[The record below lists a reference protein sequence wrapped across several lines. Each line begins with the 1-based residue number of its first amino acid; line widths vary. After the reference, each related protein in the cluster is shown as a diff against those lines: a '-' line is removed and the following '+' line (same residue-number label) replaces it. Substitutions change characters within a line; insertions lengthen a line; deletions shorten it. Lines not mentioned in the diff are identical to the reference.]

1 MVIVSLIQT
10 EPGLLSRLFFFIKSG
25 KMNQLLNNEKIA
37 RKKSKIIPR
46 LIIILGIIVFI
57 VLLSILVFNFVIKN
71 SEHKTSI
78 SDLQRHWNAY
88 DYEAVYKLSNDI
100 LIENPFNNTA
110 LTYHGYSAFYLAVSQ
125 IDTAMSQSFL
135 DEAINN
141 MRNALLNA
149 KHSLIP
155 QLEYM
160 LGKAYF
166 YKNTITSYY
175 YADLAVKYLVS
186 ARKHGYKADDIPE
199 YLGLSYA
206 ALGQTMESI
215 SAFTEALLIRESDTL
230 LLSIAEQY
238 YKIQQPSAA
247 KQYLFRIIQN
257 SENDELIIKS
267 RNLLA
272 NIYIDSQEY
281 SDAKS
286 EFELILQ
293 KNKNFADAYYGLGVI
308 YEKQGD
314 LVKAR
319 SEWRKALKLQVNHAG
334 ALAKIS
340 DYK

>member
-1 MVIVSLIQT
+1 
-10 EPGLLSRLFFFIKSG
+10 
-25 KMNQLLNNEKIA
+25 MNQLLNNEKIA

-160 LGKAYF
+160 LGKTYF

>member
-1 MVIVSLIQT
+1 
-10 EPGLLSRLFFFIKSG
+10 
-25 KMNQLLNNEKIA
+25 MNQIINNEKIA

-46 LIIILGIIVFI
+46 LIIISGVIVFI

-71 SEHKTSI
+71 SEHKASI
-78 SDLQRHWNAY
+78 TDLQKHWNAY
-88 DYEAVYKLSNDI
+88 DYESVYNLSNDI

-125 IDTAMSQSFL
+125 IDTAFSQSYL
-135 DEAINN
+135 DEAINH

-230 LLSIAEQY
+230 LFSIAEQY
-238 YKIQQPSAA
+238 YKAKQNNAS
-247 KQYLFRIIQN
+247 KQYLYRVIQN
-257 SENDELIIKS
+257 NQDDELVQKS
-267 RNLLA
+267 RILLG
-272 NIYIDSQEY
+272 NIYLEEKDFEN
-281 SDAKS
+281 AEK
-286 EFELILQ
+286 EFNNVLLI
-293 KNKNFADAYYGLGVI
+293 NKNSADAHYGIGVI
-308 YEKQGD
+308 YEQQGNIA
-314 LVKAR
+314 KAR
-319 SEWRKALKLQVNHAG
+319 AEWRSALKIQVNHPG
-334 ALAKIS
+334 ALKKLS
-340 DYK
+340 DK

>member
-1 MVIVSLIQT
+1 MVIVSMIQT

-25 KMNQLLNNEKIA
+25 KMNQLINNEKIA

-46 LIIILGIIVFI
+46 LIIISGIIIFI
-57 VLLSILVFNFVIKN
+57 VLLSYLLFNFVIKN
-71 SEHKTSI
+71 SAQKASI
-78 SDLQRHWNAY
+78 SDLQKYWNAY
-88 DYEAVYKLSNDI
+88 DYESVYKISNDI

-125 IDTAMSQSFL
+125 IDTALSQSYL

-175 YADLAVKYLVS
+175 YADLAVRYLVS
-186 ARKHGYKADDIPE
+186 AKKHGYKADDIPE

-230 LLSIAEQY
+230 LLSIA
-238 YKIQQPSAA
+238 
-247 KQYLFRIIQN
+247 
-257 SENDELIIKS
+257 
-267 RNLLA
+267 
-272 NIYIDSQEY
+272 
-281 SDAKS
+281 
-286 EFELILQ
+286 
-293 KNKNFADAYYGLGVI
+293 
-308 YEKQGD
+308 
-314 LVKAR
+314 
-319 SEWRKALKLQVNHAG
+319 
-334 ALAKIS
+334 
-340 DYK
+340 

>member
-1 MVIVSLIQT
+1 
-10 EPGLLSRLFFFIKSG
+10 
-25 KMNQLLNNEKIA
+25 
-37 RKKSKIIPR
+37 
-46 LIIILGIIVFI
+46 
-57 VLLSILVFNFVIKN
+57 
-71 SEHKTSI
+71 
-78 SDLQRHWNAY
+78 
-88 DYEAVYKLSNDI
+88 
-100 LIENPFNNTA
+100 
-110 LTYHGYSAFYLAVSQ
+110 
-125 IDTAMSQSFL
+125 
-135 DEAINN
+135 
-141 MRNALLNA
+141 
-149 KHSLIP
+149 
-155 QLEYM
+155 
-160 LGKAYF
+160 
-166 YKNTITSYY
+166 
-175 YADLAVKYLVS
+175 
-186 ARKHGYKADDIPE
+186 
-199 YLGLSYA
+199 
-206 ALGQTMESI
+206 
-215 SAFTEALLIRESDTL
+215 L

>member
-1 MVIVSLIQT
+1 
-10 EPGLLSRLFFFIKSG
+10 
-25 KMNQLLNNEKIA
+25 MNQLLNNEKIA

-293 KNKNFADAYYGLGVI
+293 KNKNFAV
-308 YEKQGD
+308 
-314 LVKAR
+314 
-319 SEWRKALKLQVNHAG
+319 
-334 ALAKIS
+334 
-340 DYK
+340 

>member
-1 MVIVSLIQT
+1 
-10 EPGLLSRLFFFIKSG
+10 
-25 KMNQLLNNEKIA
+25 MNQLLNNEKIA

-125 IDTAMSQSFL
+125 IDTALSQSYL

-238 YKIQQPSAA
+238 HKIQQPSAA

>member
-1 MVIVSLIQT
+1 
-10 EPGLLSRLFFFIKSG
+10 
-25 KMNQLLNNEKIA
+25 MNQLLNNEKIA